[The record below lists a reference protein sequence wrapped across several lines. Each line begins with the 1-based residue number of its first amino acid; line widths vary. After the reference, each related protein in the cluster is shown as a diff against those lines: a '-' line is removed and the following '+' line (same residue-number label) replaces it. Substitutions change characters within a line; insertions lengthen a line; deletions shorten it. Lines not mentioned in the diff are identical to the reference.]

1 LATRSFGN
9 YQARIVFPDK
19 IKELTVEVEV
29 IAKLQVIN
37 PFDYFVEEYEE
48 FPFTYDQMLQQEL
61 TAYLNLSEESPIFLK
76 FMEGLKLNQSIPT
89 NDFLV
94 SINQAVYKELSY
106 NLRMEVGVQ
115 TPEETLR
122 IKSGS
127 CRDFAWLLIHVLRHF
142 GLAARFVSGY
152 IVQLS
157 PDVKSLDGPS
167 GPEKILQ
174 IYMPGLKFIYQVG
187 GLDLIPLL
195 AFCKRRTYSIVL
207 YTTL

>member
-1 LATRSFGN
+1 
-9 YQARIVFPDK
+9 
-19 IKELTVEVEV
+19 
-29 IAKLQVIN
+29 
-37 PFDYFVEEYEE
+37 
-48 FPFTYDQMLQQEL
+48 M

-94 SINQAVYKELSY
+94 SINQAVYKELSLTY
-106 NLRMEVGVQ
+106 GSRCANTRR
-115 TPEETLR
+115 TLR

-157 PDVKSLDGPS
+157 
-167 GPEKILQ
+167 Q
-174 IYMPGLKFIYQVG
+174 
-187 GLDLIPLL
+187 
-195 AFCKRRTYSIVL
+195 
-207 YTTL
+207 TLNP

>member
-1 LATRSFGN
+1 LEIIKPVSFF
-9 YQARIVFPDK
+9 QTK
-19 IKELTVEVEV
+19 LKLTVEVEV

-37 PFDYFVEEYEE
+37 PFDYFVEEYAEE

-174 IYMPGLKFIYQVG
+174 IYMPGLKFIYQVRG

>member
-1 LATRSFGN
+1 
-9 YQARIVFPDK
+9 
-19 IKELTVEVEV
+19 
-29 IAKLQVIN
+29 
-37 PFDYFVEEYEE
+37 
-48 FPFTYDQMLQQEL
+48 M

-94 SINQAVYKELSY
+94 SINQAVYKELSLTY
-106 NLRMEVGVQ
+106 GSRCA

-157 PDVKSLDGPS
+157 
-167 GPEKILQ
+167 Q
-174 IYMPGLKFIYQVG
+174 
-187 GLDLIPLL
+187 
-195 AFCKRRTYSIVL
+195 
-207 YTTL
+207 TLNP

>member
-1 LATRSFGN
+1 M
-9 YQARIVFPDK
+9 I
-19 IKELTVEVEV
+19 
-29 IAKLQVIN
+29 
-37 PFDYFVEEYEE
+37 
-48 FPFTYDQMLQQEL
+48 
-61 TAYLNLSEESPIFLK
+61 
-76 FMEGLKLNQSIPT
+76 
-89 NDFLV
+89 FLV

-106 NLRMEVGVQ
+106 NLRMEVVQ

-174 IYMPGLKFIYQVG
+174 IYMPGLKFIYQVRG
-187 GLDLIPLL
+187 GLDLIPLRL
-195 AFCKRRTYSIVL
+195 LQAKDIFHCCTPHEVQRL
-207 YTTL
+207 

>member
-1 LATRSFGN
+1 
-9 YQARIVFPDK
+9 
-19 IKELTVEVEV
+19 VEVEV

-37 PFDYFVEEYEE
+37 PFDYFVEEYAEE

-76 FMEGLKLNQSIPT
+76 FMEGLKLNQSIP

-122 IKSGS
+122 IKRS

-157 PDVKSLDGPS
+157 
-167 GPEKILQ
+167 Q
-174 IYMPGLKFIYQVG
+174 
-187 GLDLIPLL
+187 
-195 AFCKRRTYSIVL
+195 
-207 YTTL
+207 TLNP